1 MSGVKVMTMAP
12 QLGIVSHDF
21 CMSKKLP
28 KNDAIATRGW
38 IDPEDTHNV
47 RYERFEHN
55 MDKYVVK
62 GYRERACAQPTLCLL
77 PCSSGRALPSCPADM
92 LLISPQMGLVHVKPR
107 ALAGDA
113 ASSGRR
119 ASGRAQSNSSNA
131 NATPVHVDELKAL
144 DVVYFM
150 AGGDANMSQVPL
162 IFLYG
167 IQARRSSTEHGNATM
182 EENVQLVSQ
191 LSAVAGATAVV
202 LAQTGWDGTG
212 QAANATGQQYLVDPL
227 HLKKDQVLEK
237 LAREYASFPVCL
249 RYTSPNPTPPHPPF
263 FLPSRS
269 LQFMVIPESGRERQF
284 NHRRHPEQ
292 DVGGAGHRRQH
303 SGHRPTLVRCDNAH
317 VAAHD

>member
-1 MSGVKVMTMAP
+1 MSGRLTMPSQMAP
-12 QLGIVSHDF
+12 QVGIVTPDF

-28 KNDAIATRGW
+28 NNDAIATRGY

-55 MDKYVVK
+55 MEKYVVR

-77 PCSSGRALPSCPADM
+77 PCSSGRALPTCSADM
-92 LLISPQMGLVHVKPR
+92 LLISPQMSLVHVKAR
-107 ALAGDA
+107 AGDS

-131 NATPVHVDELKAL
+131 NATPLHVDELKAL

-150 AGGDANMSQVPL
+150 AGGDANMAQIPL

-167 IQARRSSTEHGNATM
+167 IQARRSSTDHGNATM

-212 QAANATGQQYLVDPL
+212 SAAIATGQQYLVDPL

-237 LAREYASFPVCL
+237 QAREYASFPVCL
-249 RYTSPNPTPPHPPF
+249 RYTSPHPTPPHPPF

-269 LQFMVIPESGRERQF
+269 LQFMGIPERGRERQF
-284 NHRRHPEQ
+284 NQRRHPEP

-303 SGHRPTLVRCDNAH
+303 SGHRTQLVRCDEQ